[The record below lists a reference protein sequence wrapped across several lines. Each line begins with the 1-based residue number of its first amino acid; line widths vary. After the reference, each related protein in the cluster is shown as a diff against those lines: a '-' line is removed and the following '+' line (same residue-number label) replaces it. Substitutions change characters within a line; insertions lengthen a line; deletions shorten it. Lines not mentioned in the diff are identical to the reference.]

1 MVELCSNLEMS
12 STGEMLFKDVKKDLN
27 SYEECMELITT
38 AHILS
43 AAMTVAE
50 VEDLQGLSRVIL
62 SSAEHLTAVTSAAK
76 KVCSQFCKITYC
88 NEGRSSTNSND

>member
-1 MVELCSNLEMS
+1 MVGLCSNLEMS
-12 STGEMLFKDVKKDLN
+12 STGEMFKDVNKNLN
-27 SYEECMELITT
+27 SYQEFMELITT

-62 SSAEHLTAVTSAAK
+62 SSADHLTAVTSAAK
-76 KVCSQFCKITYC
+76 KVCIQFCKVTYC
-88 NEGRSSTNSND
+88 NEARSSTNSND